1 VGKNMLRG
9 RMLILGQVIMDS
21 EEKKVAEELINL
33 ILQKDLDFKTIKKKN
48 AGILTEE
55 EGYCS

>member
-1 VGKNMLRG
+1 MGKNMLRG

>member
-1 VGKNMLRG
+1 ME
-9 RMLILGQVIMDS
+9 S
-21 EEKKVAEELINL
+21 EEKKAAEELINL